1 MYQRY
6 RPVQKSNKA
15 KWVIL
20 SLISLTLLITMG
32 GYLLLSKSSSADAPL
47 KDPQYQKLISET
59 NQLMREADSDRRIF
73 EASRLLPSEKRVLQ
87 SSPDLWQAHVKTH
100 KESYTRAVVSAKKVI
115 KAFEAQR
122 DYLQKNYNETE
133 QFVRMENLKNSL
145 HERNADL
152 GSLEVQK
159 QP

>member
-1 MYQRY
+1 
-6 RPVQKSNKA
+6 
-15 KWVIL
+15 
-20 SLISLTLLITMG
+20 
-32 GYLLLSKSSSADAPL
+32 
-47 KDPQYQKLISET
+47 
-59 NQLMREADSDRRIF
+59 MREADSDRRIF